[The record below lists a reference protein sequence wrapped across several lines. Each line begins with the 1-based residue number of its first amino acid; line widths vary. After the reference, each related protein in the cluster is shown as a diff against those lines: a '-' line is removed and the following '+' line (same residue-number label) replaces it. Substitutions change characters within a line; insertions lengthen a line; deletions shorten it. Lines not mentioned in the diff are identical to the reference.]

1 MTGKRRFG
9 LWVMVAFA
17 AGAATVTAVA
27 EEPHLAGALSSLQE
41 ARDDLSLTHDNKDG
55 HPQAAMAL
63 IDKAVAEIRAVG
75 Q

>member
-1 MTGKRRFG
+1 MTGRRFG

-17 AGAATVTAVA
+17 GGAATVTAVA
-27 EEPHLAGALSSLQE
+27 QEPHLARAVSSLTT
-41 ARDDLSLTHDNKDG
+41 ARDQLALTRDNKDG
-55 HPQAAMAL
+55 HPQAAIAL